1 MMIPA
6 GKTSASDCL
15 KTIADVYRFICRDA
29 LEMNKPDRSLWDDT
43 FIDNAWE
50 RISQFFQ
57 NRAVP
62 EDGLKLDE
70 ETVTT
75 LEKHGK
81 NPDRI
86 KDVAA
91 FDAMADAGMDA
102 AHIVAAMKDVEGAVK
117 RLPVDARATAI
128 EAIYAA
134 FEAGMW
140 SGSYLLRFYVDAPA
154 AEHYHTK
161 NKLKNAGQTGAAPH
175 KDRWPKIIASIDSA
189 RARDPTASLTTI
201 FKHVARQFKS
211 LNTGRALHPDSVKR
225 IYNLAK
231 KK

>member
-1 MMIPA
+1 MIPA

-29 LEMNKPDRSLWDDT
+29 LSMSKLDHGLWDDT

-102 AHIVAAMKDVEGAVK
+102 AHIVAAIKEVEGAVK

-154 AEHYHTK
+154 AKQHHRMNIMK
-161 NKLKNAGQTGAAPH
+161 KAGQTGAAQH
-175 KDRWPKIIASIDSA
+175 KARWPEYQSYVDEQVS
-189 RARDPTASLTTI
+189 RNPTASWATIKRLTARHFDVSPKTI
-201 FKHVARQFKS
+201 DRRCKGPR
-211 LNTGRALHPDSVKR
+211 
-225 IYNLAK
+225 K
-231 KK
+231 KL